1 MADGRLFALTVNEIV
16 AALEA
21 ALEKARSCRRGGGGG
36 GGVPTRAGEKTAWKQ
51 LAKLRLLFELADCMI
66 IFYKI
71 VHGQT
76 GNEELDRLGRL
87 LQRWRQLKRGCTRPN
102 AFGKSGQ
109 EVDAELFLASIIEMR
124 TGMTI
129 ESIRDAFVDD
139 QDLDPDFWTVGQA
152 SSSHD
157 PARGPG
163 RARSAAFQIAVVAAL
178 LLALAVGLP
187 LVRGPTLGGCPEGEA
202 RALALE
208 AASAPRPSQVRQSGL
223 GLGHSRAL
231 LVEKELCLAQKE
243 LCPCLGRDPQARE
256 RLSLSGTCD
265 VHEWAARG
273 GHGITGF
280 STLQRSTH

>member
-129 ESIRDAFVDD
+129 ESIRDAVVDD

-187 LVRGPTLGGCPEGEA
+187 LVRGPTLGGCPEGA
-202 RALALE
+202 RR
-208 AASAPRPSQVRQSGL
+208 APSPS
-223 GLGHSRAL
+223 
-231 LVEKELCLAQKE
+231 K
-243 LCPCLGRDPQARE
+243 PQARLALRRCASPASASVTVE
-256 RLSLSGTCD
+256 PSLLKKNYALPKKNYALVSD
-265 VHEWAARG
+265 
-273 GHGITGF
+273 GIRRRE
-280 STLQRSTH
+280 SA